1 MLFDMNIS
9 ASIKCKS
16 CGKLNIIDVSLFD
29 LSNRDLYHVDCD
41 CRTNIL
47 KIKSSDCKNFRVYIS
62 CLGCDKEHLY
72 IFNSRQV
79 LSEKVKILTCPT
91 SRMDIA
97 FIGNRKLVRDMAMQ
111 YERDLQEL
119 INVLGI

>member
-9 ASIKCKS
+9 AAIKCKS
-16 CGKLNIIDVSLFD
+16 CGKLNIIDISLFD
-29 LSNRDLYHVDCD
+29 LSSKELYQQSCD
-41 CRTNIL
+41 CGTSIL
-47 KIKSSDCKNFRVYIS
+47 KVKSNDCKNFRIFIS

-79 LSEKVKILTCPT
+79 LSEKVKILTCPI

-97 FIGNRKLVRDMAMQ
+97 FVGNRKLVRELVMQ
-111 YERDLQEL
+111 HERDLQEL